1 MNDRTAAKQM
11 RREYGEN
18 QCECCADCYNMQL
31 MNHDTP
37 KMICIAYGGNLSWNG
52 TEIACGLYNIPFR
65 GLRPRR
71 LPLGEVLCRERYT
84 KSSAMEAEAQIQ
96 LSLT

>member
-1 MNDRTAAKQM
+1 MNDKTAAKQM

-18 QCECCADCYNMQL
+18 LCECCADCCNRQRIS
-31 MNHDTP
+31 HDEP
-37 KMICIAYGGNLSWNG
+37 KMICIAYGRNLSWDSK
-52 TEIACGLYNIPFR
+52 EIACGLFNIPFR

-71 LPLGEVLCRERYT
+71 TPLGEVLCRERSM
-84 KSSAMEAEAQIQ
+84 KSPVTEAEEQIQ

>member
-1 MNDRTAAKQM
+1 MNDKTAAKQM

-18 QCECCADCYNMQL
+18 LCECCADCCNRQRIK
-31 MNHDTP
+31 HDES
-37 KMICIAYGGNLSWNG
+37 KMVCIAYGRKLSWNG
-52 TEIACGLYNIPFR
+52 METACGLFNIPFR

-71 LPLGEVLCRERYT
+71 LPLGEVLSRERSLKPLAT
-84 KSSAMEAEAQIQ
+84 QPEEQIQ

>member
-18 QCECCADCYNMQL
+18 LCECCADCCNRQRIS
-31 MNHDTP
+31 HDEP
-37 KMICIAYGGNLSWNG
+37 KMICIAYGRNLLWNG
-52 TEIACGLYNIPFR
+52 MEIACGLFNIPFR

-71 LPLGEVLCRERYT
+71 LPLGEVLCRE
-84 KSSAMEAEAQIQ
+84 KIIKPPVPEAEAQIQ